1 MKRIMSKYTL
11 RLIKENILYLVSA
24 LVFILLLALVLP
36 GQIDDYQK
44 SKETNQQLLEE
55 ISQLEKKKALV
66 ASFDSDE
73 IDQLVKTLNTI
84 LPQSEDYFS
93 IFYALDAFSQQTNFI
108 ITGVSISFDNNSPEE
123 LTVDVQTAGTSE
135 AFITFLENYIYKS
148 GRLIT
153 MDSIT
158 YEPNVPATS
167 LSLHFYSKKIDAS
180 EVKHV
185 PVIDKSRFELVRRM
199 NVDLNDLFP
208 PLDISSPPTDYTT
221 RENPFS
227 IH

>member
-73 IDQLVKTLNTI
+73 IEQLVKTLNTI

-167 LSLHFYSKKIDAS
+167 LSLHFYSKKIEAS
-180 EVKHV
+180 EVKQV

-199 NVDLNDLFP
+199 NLDLNDLFP
-208 PLDISSPPTDYTT
+208 PLDISSPSTDYTT

>member
-123 LTVDVQTAGTSE
+123 LTVDVQTAGASE

-158 YEPNVPATS
+158 YEPNVPSTS
-167 LSLHFYSKKIDAS
+167 LSLHFYSKKIEAS
-180 EVKHV
+180 EVKQV

-199 NVDLNDLFP
+199 NADLNDLFT
-208 PLDISSPPTDYTT
+208 PLDISSSPTDYTT

>member
-93 IFYALDAFSQQTNFI
+93 IFYALDAFAQQTNFI

-123 LTVDVQTAGTSE
+123 LTVDVQTAGTAE

-167 LSLHFYSKKIDAS
+167 LSLHFYSKKIEAS
-180 EVKHV
+180 EVKQV

-199 NVDLNDLFP
+199 NADLNDLFP
-208 PLDISSPPTDYTT
+208 PLDISAPPTDYTT